1 MRIVTRDCIQALIEG
16 RDITIDNTKVRGNTL
31 YLHDN
36 PIIQVR
42 DDGVYIQTCGWNTI
56 TTRERLSG
64 LPKVSVYS
72 HKRQLH
78 LNGAPWDG
86 NWIKVDTDIG

>member
-1 MRIVTRDCIQALIEG
+1 MRVVTRRAISALMNG
-16 RDITIDNTKVRGNTL
+16 KDITVDNTMVRGDTL
-31 YLHDN
+31 YLHGN

-42 DDGVYIQTCGWNTI
+42 EDGVYIQTCGWNTI
-56 TTRERLSG
+56 TTRERLNG
-64 LPKVSVYS
+64 LPKVRVYS

-86 NWIKVDTDIG
+86 NWIKVDTDLE

>member
-1 MRIVTRDCIQALIEG
+1 M
-16 RDITIDNTKVRGNTL
+16 VRGDTL
-31 YLHDN
+31 YLHGN

-42 DDGVYIQTCGWNTI
+42 LDGVYIQTCGWNTI
-56 TTRERLSG
+56 TTRERLNG
-64 LPKVSVYS
+64 LPKVRVYS

-86 NWIKVDTDIG
+86 NWIKVDTDLE